1 MTSLRNMEQLGR
13 DLCRSPRIASNKST
27 YSGSS
32 YCPSGKR
39 QTLAYFLANPHY
51 GSIIYADGHGEVW
64 TDWNNMS
71 KFSQYG
77 WRCTTNEN
85 SYSNR
90 TLMGNWNQERYD
102 LKNIVQPKPLPSQ
115 FGHYFETTYDAS
127 YNNHMPLS
135 THRFKREPHWFPG
148 HQPELDPPQY
158 KCTEKSTYMRSYSKP
173 QTEYCSGCRGDPNV
187 HQFQAPG
194 F

>member
-1 MTSLRNMEQLGR
+1 MA
-13 DLCRSPRIASNKST
+13 ASHCLFCSQ
-27 YSGSS
+27 
-32 YCPSGKR
+32 CLQR

-115 FGHYFETTYDAS
+115 D
-127 YNNHMPLS
+127 LS
-135 THRFKREPHWFPG
+135 ENPIGSQDISLSWILLNTNAQKN
-148 HQPELDPPQY
+148 QLI
-158 KCTEKSTYMRSYSKP
+158 
-173 QTEYCSGCRGDPNV
+173 
-187 HQFQAPG
+187 
-194 F
+194 